1 MDSQRRA
8 HSTGDTNIAAAALRR
23 KAVAM
28 VLLAAMLATAGCR
41 SSRQAA
47 NAPAG
52 ADSTAPGQTAA
63 PAAEA
68 APAAKERTV
77 TNFDATFEGI
87 GMNGQLRIV
96 QDSALWVS
104 VTKIIEVGRG
114 LATRDSVWI
123 SAPILDVRFAGTY
136 ADLSRKAGRKL
147 TFDKLQQMAL
157 ADNAE
162 QELQR
167 LAAELGFN
175 AKVHITSRRKVDRL
189 GVPFRK

>member
-28 VLLAAMLATAGCR
+28 VLLAAMLFAAGCR

-47 NAPAG
+47 TAPNAG
-52 ADSTAPGQTAA
+52 AAAPGQAA
-63 PAAEA
+63 TPGAEA

-77 TNFDATFEGI
+77 TNFDATFEGV

-104 VTKIIEVGRG
+104 VTKLIEVGRG

-136 ADLSRKAGRKL
+136 ADLSRKAGRTL

-157 ADNAE
+157 SDNAE

-175 AKVHITSRRKVDRL
+175 AKVRITSRRKVDRL
-189 GVPFRK
+189 GVPFKK